1 MGHGMTYEEAMDGAE
16 VSRYEAEREIRRH
29 HADPALFF
37 AEMGER
43 EMYAALDVLE
53 WLGY

>member
-1 MGHGMTYEEAMDGAE
+1 MTYEEALDGEE

-29 HADPALFF
+29 HADPALFL
-37 AEMGER
+37 AEMGDR
-43 EMYAALDVLE
+43 EFYTALEVLE